1 MDIGYEK
8 IMSIE
13 HLNILHLTNT
23 LGIGGVEK
31 IVYQICQVTKDEVGC
46 VCAASI
52 GGIYADKLENLGVKH
67 YIIPDLSSAKLS
79 DIIKTFTIL
88 KKIVKENKINIIHC
102 HHRMAVLYAKILLPN
117 DKIIYNNH
125 TIYSDKAFFSHLVLK
140 NIHII
145 ADGVQAKNNVTNYF
159 KLSDKNITIINNAVD
174 NFDGIINILPEI
186 QQEKKKGNF
195 ILVNSS
201 RFHPQKGLRY
211 FIEAAE
217 KLIKKNCK
225 ISFFIIGDGLLRNE
239 IIKQVEDLKLTS
251 YIHFLGFR
259 NDIKNIIAQ
268 CDALALTSVYEGLP
282 LTPMEAFSVRKAVI
296 ATDID
301 GTREVVIDHYNG
313 ILVRSKD
320 ADSIAEGIYE
330 LYQNKELLKKLD
342 ENAYYTFM
350 NKFSLKEF
358 KQRYLEFYQ
367 NI

>member
-46 VCAASI
+46 VCAASM
-52 GGIYADKLENLGVKH
+52 GGIYADKLENFGVKH
-67 YIIPDLSSAKLS
+67 YIIPDLSSVKPS
-79 DIIKTFTIL
+79 DIIKIFTIL
-88 KKIVKENKINIIHC
+88 KKIVKDNKINIIHC

-195 ILVNSS
+195 I
-201 RFHPQKGLRY
+201 
-211 FIEAAE
+211 EAAE

-225 ISFFIIGDGLLRNE
+225 ISFFIIGDGSLRNE

-350 NKFSLKEF
+350 NKFSLKKF